1 MPESCQLSHKSDR
14 TFSSEPGEG
23 LRVTHDCLD
32 VGHELVKVDECQ
44 LSLHVGILAQ
54 MASGVA
60 KCTGLTT
67 IKETLVDRR
76 TCFLHGNSP
85 ECRRHPP
92 KMEDMF
98 PGITESSG

>member
-60 KCTGLTT
+60 KCTGLTA
-67 IKETLVDRR
+67 IKKDWLIGEPVFCTETLLNAEDIPQRWK
-76 TCFLHGNSP
+76 TCFQV
-85 ECRRHPP
+85 
-92 KMEDMF
+92 
-98 PGITESSG
+98 

>member
-14 TFSSEPGEG
+14 TLSSEPGEG

-60 KCTGLTT
+60 KCTGLIA
-67 IKETLVDRR
+67 IKKDWLIGEPVFCTETLLNAEDIPQRWK
-76 TCFLHGNSP
+76 TCFQV
-85 ECRRHPP
+85 
-92 KMEDMF
+92 
-98 PGITESSG
+98 